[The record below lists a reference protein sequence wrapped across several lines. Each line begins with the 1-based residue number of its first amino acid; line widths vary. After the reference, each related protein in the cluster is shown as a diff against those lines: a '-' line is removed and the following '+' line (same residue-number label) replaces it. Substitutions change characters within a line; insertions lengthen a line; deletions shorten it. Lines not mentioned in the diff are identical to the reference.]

1 MMTNKLNI
9 RKMTLEDLEQV
20 LALEKVCFHV
30 PWTEEAFVNELTS
43 NLLAH
48 YIVLVIDDFIVGY
61 GGAWYIVDEGHITN
75 VAIHPKYRKKGFGK
89 MLVQAMMEEASKASI
104 RQMTLEVRSSNASAI
119 GLYEKMGFE
128 SVGVRPKY
136 YSDNQEDAL
145 IMWVSLE

>member
-1 MMTNKLNI
+1 MMTNNLKI
-9 RKMTLEDLEQV
+9 RKMSLEDLNQV
-20 LALEKVCFHV
+20 LVLEKACFHV
-30 PWTEEAFVNELTS
+30 PWTEEAFVSELTS

-48 YIVLVIDDFIVGY
+48 YIVLELDEKIVGY
-61 GGAWYIVDEGHITN
+61 GGVWYIVDEGHITN
-75 VAIHPKYRKKGFGK
+75 VAIHPDYRQRGLGK
-89 MLVQAMMEEASKASI
+89 MLVQAMIEDASKASI
-104 RQMTLEVRSSNASAI
+104 RQMTLEVRASNASAI